1 MSTFAPD
8 KNMQVFTHGIRR
20 RLPPMLDN
28 EIKRMKLFYAVIFAL
43 PGAPLGYHGEEIVY
57 G

>member
-1 MSTFAPD
+1 LSTFAPD

-28 EIKRMKLFYAVIFAL
+28 EIKRIKLFYAVIFAL
-43 PGAPLGYHGEEIVY
+43 PGAPLGYHGKK
-57 G
+57 